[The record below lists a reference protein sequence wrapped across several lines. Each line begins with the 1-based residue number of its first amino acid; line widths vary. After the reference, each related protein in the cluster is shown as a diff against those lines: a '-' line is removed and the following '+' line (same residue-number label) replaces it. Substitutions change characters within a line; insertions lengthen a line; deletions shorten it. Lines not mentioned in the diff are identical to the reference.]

1 MKIILSI
8 ALITFSFTT
17 WFFSEN
23 QRLRRFEVKM
33 KTAIEQNPELLAES
47 ILSNSVLFTETLD
60 EAIVG
65 VQDEWD
71 RQRAAEENELI
82 ELALQYPLTPLVRED
97 DISLGSNDGDLLLI
111 HYSDLACPVTARS
124 FQTVKKLLNKYP
136 ARLKVIVK
144 HLPQKMH
151 ANALISAQYYE
162 ALRIQSEELAV
173 DFHAQLFSKT
183 TNLRR
188 GESFLKH
195 TARALGADMAQLAN
209 DIHSKEVEKRILQ
222 DKDEAY
228 TFGIQASPGFLLN
241 GIPINGAY
249 PFEQFEALIKKL
261 GNRHLM
267 TN

>member
-8 ALITFSFTT
+8 ALITFSIIT
-17 WFFSEN
+17 WFFSED
-23 QRLRRFEVKM
+23 QRLRRFEAQM
-33 KTAIEQNPELLAES
+33 KTAIEQNPELLAEA
-47 ILSNSVLFTETLD
+47 ILDNPVLFTKTLD
-60 EAIVG
+60 EAIED

-71 RQRAAEENELI
+71 NQRAAEESELI
-82 ELALQYPLTPLVRED
+82 ELALQFPLSPLVRED
-97 DISLGSNDGDLLLI
+97 EVFQGAADGDLLLV

-124 FQTVKKLLNKYP
+124 FQTVKKLLKKYP
-136 ARLKVIVK
+136 ARLRVIVK

-173 DFHAQLFSKT
+173 NFHAQLFSQT

-188 GESFLKH
+188 GEPFLKH

-222 DKDEAY
+222 DMDEAY

-241 GIPINGAY
+241 GVPINGAY
-249 PFEQFEALIKKL
+249 PLEQFEALIKKI
-261 GNRHLM
+261 GSRHYV